1 MIKVFST
8 RILGMVPDHRLN
20 SLTLYRQYKVRKEIP
35 SKYHCEK
42 SKPPEW
48 WHTETYPWGAF
59 LFIVCINAF
68 GKRKKKVHGWS
79 VIRWRHFSISGS
91 GGPEHA
97 APEIVWNTGSVRIF
111 TDWWFGTLFIF
122 PYIIIGNN
130 HPSRLSY
137 FSEGWL
143 NHQPYIYICY
153 NIII

>member
-1 MIKVFST
+1 
-8 RILGMVPDHRLN
+8 MVPDHRLN

-79 VIRWRHFSISGS
+79 VNGD
-91 GGPEHA
+91 A
-97 APEIVWNTGSVRIF
+97 
-111 TDWWFGTLFIF
+111 IF
-122 PYIIIGNN
+122 PYLVRAGQNTR
-130 HPSRLSY
+130 PRR
-137 FSEGWL
+137 
-143 NHQPYIYICY
+143 
-153 NIII
+153 